1 MSQALARLGMAVVTK
16 ALPPRAAYR
25 AAGALSWV
33 VLRGKTKRLRRDT
46 TALFPDKPA
55 RWVAGAVRDQRRH
68 RAWSALDKVV
78 LPGMSGDEVISHCD
92 PESVAAARRVCDD
105 ALARGR
111 GGIVYTLHYGR
122 PVLSP
127 LVLAHLGYPY
137 VALRA
142 GTNVSAFDRALFE
155 RLEQLG
161 VEIVEA
167 TDLASGVQAMRALK
181 RNKLFFVLVDGRIT
195 GRPTLVEFFGRRVP
209 ISLGFA
215 LLAQRTG
222 ALLAAG
228 VTYSTDP
235 LGFRLAVTQVALP
248 SDTSTPEELGATLMK
263 PLEEAVRRD
272 AGQWYGINRLFRQA
286 RRSESSE

>member
-1 MSQALARLGMAVVTK
+1 VSQVLARLGMAAVTK
-16 ALPPRAAYR
+16 TLPPRAAYR
-25 AAGALSWV
+25 VAGELSWV

-46 TALFPDKPA
+46 AELFPDKPV
-55 RWVAGAVRDQRRH
+55 RWVEEAVRDQRRH
-68 RAWSALDKVV
+68 RAWSALDKVI
-78 LPGMSGDEVISHCD
+78 LPRLSGDEVLSHCD
-92 PESVAAARRVCDD
+92 PDSIAATRRVCDD
-105 ALARGR
+105 ALAEGR
-111 GGIVYTLHYGR
+111 GGIIYTLHYGR

-127 LVLAHLGYPY
+127 LVLAYLGYPY

-142 GTNVSAFDRALFE
+142 GTNVSAFDRPLFA
-155 RLEQLG
+155 RLQELG
-161 VEIVEA
+161 VEVVEA
-167 TDLASGVQAMRALK
+167 TDIASGVQAMRALK

-195 GRPTLVEFFGRRVP
+195 QRPTLVEFFGRRVP

-228 VTYSTDP
+228 VTYSTDA
-235 LGFRLAVTQVALP
+235 LGFRPDVTRVVLP
-248 SDTSTPEELGATLMK
+248 ENMSTPEELGATLMK

-286 RRSESSE
+286 RRLDGDE